1 MDPELASRVEALEG
15 RSDEELRAGL
25 SMLGARLEAVE
36 GRTDEEL
43 QSRIE
48 SATVRLDELTAR
60 PIADPALPNRLAELE
75 RRHAEDASAAEHRL
89 DEAFGVLAARADELR
104 AAEDEARSG
113 LDEAMRRLEALDAA
127 VPRLDEIEQR
137 LAEVVDARAEDAAAA
152 ILWRAVDRL
161 RGRTEQ
167 TLSLLGQ
174 VGERLEELEAAV
186 RGGRE
191 RAPGPAAPRPEVE
204 RHIET
209 ASEETASEPARAA
222 EHVLFAP
229 TGEGYELVAREGAP
243 PSAGQSVELPLVRG
257 PLVVARLGRSPLPGD
272 ARPCAFLERVTD

>member
-1 MDPELASRVEALEG
+1 
-15 RSDEELRAGL
+15 
-25 SMLGARLEAVE
+25 MLGARLEAVE

-48 SATVRLDELTAR
+48 AATVRLDELTAR

-89 DEAFGVLAARADELR
+89 GEAFGVLAARADELR

-167 TLSLLGQ
+167 TL
-174 VGERLEELEAAV
+174 R
-186 RGGRE
+186 
-191 RAPGPAAPRPEVE
+191 APRP
-204 RHIET
+204 
-209 ASEETASEPARAA
+209 
-222 EHVLFAP
+222 
-229 TGEGYELVAREGAP
+229 GW
-243 PSAGQSVELPLVRG
+243 
-257 PLVVARLGRSPLPGD
+257 
-272 ARPCAFLERVTD
+272 